1 MPMLAAVRGCWAL
14 LLGIALIMLGNGLQG
29 SLLGLRA
36 SVEGFSTA
44 TIGIVMTGYY
54 AGFLVGSVMVPKLLK
69 NVGHIRVFA
78 ALASLAS
85 VSVLVHPVFL
95 LPFTWVLLRLVTGF
109 SYAGLY
115 VVAESWL
122 NDVATN
128 ETRGQLLAIYMVI
141 MLAATGAGQ
150 FLLNLSSPGG
160 MELFILI
167 SVLVSLAVVPIS
179 LTVSPGPRFD
189 APEHIGIGALYRASP
204 LGVVGAMGTGMNFGA
219 IFGMGAVYGN
229 DIGLPVSWIAYFMA
243 SIYFGGMLLQWPIG
257 RLSDRMDRRQVIL
270 GVTLVASVA
279 ALLAVFVAEHSRVGL
294 LALIGLFGGMSLP
307 LYSLFI
313 AHTNDHLRNEQRVAA
328 SATLVL
334 TGGLGAIMGPTL
346 CASVMSLL
354 GPSGFLWYLV
364 AVHAGLGGFAVY
376 RMTRRA
382 PTPLDEQREFAAVS
396 PRASPVAAA
405 IATQTVRDHRD
416 QDLARLIR
424 Y

>member
-1 MPMLAAVRGCWAL
+1 MFAAVKSCWAL

-36 SVEGFSTA
+36 SIEGFSTA

-54 AGFLVGSVMVPKLLK
+54 AGFLVGSVLVPKLLK

-85 VSVLVHPVFL
+85 VSALVHPVFL
-95 LPFTWVLLRLVTGF
+95 LPFTWILLRVITGF

-128 ETRGQLLAIYMVI
+128 ENRGQLLAIYMVI
-141 MLAATGAGQ
+141 MLAGTGAGQ

-179 LTVSPGPRFD
+179 LTVSPAPKFD

-204 LGVVGAMGTGMNFGA
+204 LGVVGAMGSGMNYGA
-219 IFGMGAVYGN
+219 IFSMGAVYGN
-229 DIGLPVSWIAYFMA
+229 SVGMPISWIAYFMA
-243 SIYFGGMLLQWPIG
+243 SIYFGGMLLQWPVG
-257 RLSDRMDRRQVIL
+257 RASDRLDRRQVIL
-270 GVTLVASVA
+270 GVTVA
-279 ALLAVFVAEHSRVGL
+279 AAVVMTVAAIVGKHSPIGL
-294 LALIGLFGGMSLP
+294 LVLTALFGGMSLP

-313 AHTNDHLRNEQRVAA
+313 AHTNDHLRNEQMVAA

-334 TGGLGAIMGPTL
+334 VGGLGAIMGPTL
-346 CASVMSLL
+346 CALVMSLM
-354 GPSGFLWYLV
+354 GPNGFFWYLV
-364 AVHAGLGGFAVY
+364 AVHAGLAGFAVY
-376 RMTRRA
+376 RMTCRA
-382 PTPLDEQREFAAVS
+382 STPKDEQRECAPLS

-405 IATQTVRDHRD
+405 FVTQDWRDHRD
-416 QDLARLIR
+416 QDMARLIR

>member
-1 MPMLAAVRGCWAL
+1 MPMLAAVRSCWAL

-36 SVEGFSTA
+36 AIEGFSTA
-44 TIGIVMTGYY
+44 TIGIVMTDYY
-54 AGFLVGSVMVPKLLK
+54 AGFLVGSVLVPKLLK

-85 VSVLVHPVFL
+85 ISALVHPVFL
-95 LPFTWVLLRLVTGF
+95 LPFTWILLRVITGF

-141 MLAATGAGQ
+141 MLAGTGAGQ
-150 FLLNLSSPGG
+150 FLLNVSSPGG

-179 LTVSPGPRFD
+179 LTVSPGPKFD
-189 APEHIGIGALYRASP
+189 APEHIGIAALYRASP
-204 LGVVGAMGTGMNFGA
+204 LGVVGAIGTGMNYGA
-219 IFGMGAVYGN
+219 IFSMGAVYANGV
-229 DIGLPVSWIAYFMA
+229 GLPVAWISYFMA
-243 SIYFGGMLLQWPIG
+243 SIYFGGMLFQWPIG
-257 RLSDRMDRRQVIL
+257 RASDRLDRRQVIL
-270 GVTLVASVA
+270 GVTVA
-279 ALLAVFVAEHSRVGL
+279 AGLLVLAATFVAPHSRVGL
-294 LALIGLFGGMSLP
+294 LVLISLFGGMSLP

-313 AHTNDHLRNEQRVAA
+313 AHTNDHLRNEQMVAA

-334 TGGLGAIMGPTL
+334 VGGLGAIMGPTL

-354 GPSGFLWYLV
+354 GPSGFFWYLV
-364 AVHAGLGGFAVY
+364 AVHVLLGGFAVY
-376 RMTRRA
+376 RMTRR
-382 PTPLDEQREFAAVS
+382 PSTPLDEQRHYANLS

-405 IATQTVRDHRD
+405 IASQTLRDHRD

>member
-1 MPMLAAVRGCWAL
+1 
-14 LLGIALIMLGNGLQG
+14 
-29 SLLGLRA
+29 
-36 SVEGFSTA
+36 
-44 TIGIVMTGYY
+44 
-54 AGFLVGSVMVPKLLK
+54 
-69 NVGHIRVFA
+69 
-78 ALASLAS
+78 
-85 VSVLVHPVFL
+85 
-95 LPFTWVLLRLVTGF
+95 
-109 SYAGLY
+109 
-115 VVAESWL
+115 
-122 NDVATN
+122 
-128 ETRGQLLAIYMVI
+128 
-141 MLAATGAGQ
+141 
-150 FLLNLSSPGG
+150 
-160 MELFILI
+160 
-167 SVLVSLAVVPIS
+167 
-179 LTVSPGPRFD
+179 
-189 APEHIGIGALYRASP
+189 
-204 LGVVGAMGTGMNFGA
+204 
-219 IFGMGAVYGN
+219 
-229 DIGLPVSWIAYFMA
+229 
-243 SIYFGGMLLQWPIG
+243 
-257 RLSDRMDRRQVIL
+257 MDRRQVIL